1 LIEELVKCVTK
12 RRVFKSKDIKIRY
25 KKYLGKSYDLQFKF
39 NNGKYY
45 CSELVYEIYKEQ
57 LDTVLCTPKKV
68 KEYYLPDK
76 VKRAMKRRNIS
87 EEQLVVAP
95 CDLL

>member
-1 LIEELVKCVTK
+1 VCHK